1 MLLLLNILKK
11 EEFGYLLK
19 SWHPVPSLHGKQM
32 SGNGDRLYM
41 GVYKITTGSD
51 YSHEIKRCLLLLE
64 SIKQDQE
71 LTVAQMR
78 KSF

>member
-1 MLLLLNILKK
+1 MANTC
-11 EEFGYLLK
+11 EN
-19 SWHPVPSLHGKQM
+19 
-32 SGNGDRLYM
+32 SGNGDILYM
-41 GVYKITTGSD
+41 GVYKITADSD
-51 YSHEIKRCLLLLE
+51 YSHEIKICLLLLE